1 MNPDNMDRMVQL
13 AALTESLEQRSAQ
26 AVQQAQQASNT
37 LQHTAQEAARTS
49 QRITTE
55 ALEQFRRTAASAATE
70 GLRSPL
76 QDAEKTLKNSIARM
90 ETAAETLE
98 ERMKAQR
105 KMFAAYAW
113 KTFIASAGAALA
125 VIGVAVYM
133 YESLRSRWSVSLR
146 PTAWARV
153 SVSGGGVTKAPVLSS
168 VPAVSAVRRLTI
180 SWISAAA

>member
-1 MNPDNMDRMVQL
+1 MNPNDLDQAVRL
-13 AALTESLEQRSAQ
+13 AALTKSLEQRSAQ
-26 AVQQAQQASNT
+26 AAAQAQQAANT
-37 LQHTAQEAARTS
+37 LQYTAQEAAKTS

-70 GLRSPL
+70 GLRYPL

-105 KMFAAYAW
+105 KMFTAYAW
-113 KTFIASAGAALA
+113 KTFIASAVAALA

-133 YESLRSRWSVSLR
+133 AQRAHQDITRSEWIGQINAAIANGKL
-146 PTAWARV
+146 TACPE
-153 SVSGGGVTKAPVLSS
+153 GGVCAYVDKKL
-168 VPAVSAVRRLTI
+168 VRLDQ
-180 SWISAAA
+180 